1 MYSEYAGMLLGI
13 SGSDSCSLCWKKNV
27 FSDELFSFV
36 IGGNGRMVG
45 TSNNS
50 VHVSPTGFDGD

>member
-1 MYSEYAGMLLGI
+1 MLACFLVFQVPIHAPCVG
-13 SGSDSCSLCWKKNV
+13 KNV